1 MKTKRILAW
10 FLCAV
15 MMLTL
20 MPAVVFAE
28 TTEIVQI
35 EKSNGILSDKYAS
48 LSAAVAAAVSGDT
61 LRLLENDTTKQKVT
75 IDKSL
80 TIELDGHSLTDT
92 SLKVSGSDVTVSIND
107 SVGGAKINQN
117 HYTGF
122 KWEGDISV
130 LTRCSST
137 VFVTG
142 GSTLKINGVT
152 GTDENSGTIIYDCA
166 ADDEY
171 TLVKAVFVDES
182 TLEINGGT
190 FVAVADSGRNS
201 LFVYNGNVTV
211 NDGYFYQAVSL
222 YTVPS
227 AQYPFVVKK
236 CTINGGVWVEERG
249 NFLAIDDIKAI
260 FTLAQ
265 GSSVT
270 DDSDDEFIKIKD
282 ESELAT
288 ETWLNTAGNN
298 LYVGGVQVTAANSE
312 NIAGDGI
319 TSGTAYFKVEDSI
332 PTLYLNGVTIKDGY
346 KIEDYCYINKELGTD
361 YMYKIY
367 GIYYVP
373 ASEDKLKIK
382 FSGENVIKAEQVTDE
397 KHKAAWIYGIIA
409 KDNCKVLMF
418 EGNENASI
426 KIPSIKDAISAN
438 SGGVSI
444 NGGTYTI
451 TTDYGEDN
459 ISGYGI
465 YADGTVEIDNAAL
478 NITARRNVGIEMH
491 SYESN
496 DKTIIRNSNVTV
508 VGDTTGNGI
517 QGVQSFGDLFI
528 ENSIVDVKGDGVGI
542 DMSYGK
548 SITISGENTVVS
560 VKSIG
565 EADDWIL
572 NDAAILTSAK
582 IDYDTHESTMPDF
595 TLNDGLAVTTPDAG
609 RIDVVNND
617 YKTVVK
623 TYNSYAREVVIKT
636 PIEHCICGKENCTV
650 HTGTIKHVAD
660 NSLNLVSGIKDGATV
675 TSGNYYL
682 SDDLEISDEKQLP
695 VSGTVNI
702 CLNGH
707 KLEANII
714 PAENAVLNIC
724 DCESSGT
731 AGQITNSSGHVI
743 AFRNN
748 GSTVNIYGGTFET
761 TYNTNTIIDFEGY
774 SGNTLNLYGGTV
786 KYEAADTNT
795 AIGSRTLTVNLYGGK
810 VVTGKSNGIVVLN
823 GKVNLLGNTK
833 ISVPSDYNS
842 IKVYKKELID
852 AAGYTGGNISI
863 LCDGLSDGDIVVKN
877 VIDETADKFTLS
889 GSDSSHVL
897 KRAGNDLVYSAIYT
911 VSFDANGGSGTMAS
925 VPVISGEYELPECNF
940 TAPAEKRFT
949 AWNVGGTEYAAGDTV
964 NISKDTTILAVWGDI
979 EKNTVTV
986 DETAQEFGYDGNI
999 KNFTVSAN
1007 VTDGFTVKYQKDGSD
1022 IDSPTDAGTYDVIIT
1037 RDADSTYYSYSKTI
1051 PNGIKINPKDISGA
1065 VCGGFEPMTYDG
1077 TVQTPQ
1083 ATVTIDGFTVT
1094 GVWSDVTNVA
1104 DKTTFTAN
1112 GNFTGTIEQQTT
1124 GMAKA
1129 EAGISTAPTI
1139 KFGLKYDKTEQVLIV
1154 GGEANGGVLKYSID
1168 NKATWSEELPK
1179 GINAGQYEVHFKVF
1193 GDDNHTD
1200 SYGNLLRVSIEKA
1213 NVAVPSVA
1221 SKVYTGNLQTADIS
1235 DNDYYTVSENG
1246 GGIQSGIYDV
1256 KITLKDNNNCYWDEK
1271 AEDVSEIV
1279 LDFYITKAENEWTTE
1294 PSIADRTYGETPN
1307 VPSYAAKFGE
1317 VTVEYKKADEE
1328 DSAYTSTVPVN
1339 VGNYKVRF
1347 RVAATD
1353 DFGGLSKVIDL
1364 TVAKAQRLAPETP
1377 TVVKETVDGKLVG
1390 KIIGVDSTMEYKK
1403 DGESEYIAIDGNE
1416 IANLPSGTYKVRY
1429 KKTENYLAGADKTME
1444 IVTDEMITVTFDS
1457 NGGSVVESKTC
1468 KYNQTITEPEAEPTK
1483 DGYEFVGWFA
1493 DSKCTTEWNFDTDK
1507 FTENKTLYAKWV
1519 QGTVSKEEGQIDK
1532 VTADG
1537 LNDIAKKEKTDISLI
1552 VQVQETSKDKAEQ
1565 TAIKSVKN
1573 APKNFG
1579 FYDINLKKSTGGTI
1593 AEASSVI
1600 EIRLPYNFTKKKNVK
1615 VYRYHDGN
1623 AQELTALTER
1633 VSVKPFTDG
1642 TCFVDTKNGYI
1653 YIYSSKFSTYAVAYD
1668 TVSSSSGGS
1677 GGRHTTYYTVSF
1689 ETNGAGSVDSQTIIE
1704 NGIVNKPNEPTKDG
1718 YVFDGWYLSK
1728 SMLLKQK

>member
-1 MKTKRILAW
+1 MVNDENITG
-10 FLCAV
+10 
-15 MMLTL
+15 
-20 MPAVVFAE
+20 E
-28 TTEIVQI
+28 EITSI
-35 EKSNGILSDKYAS
+35 KNSD
-48 LSAAVAAAVSGDT
+48 
-61 LRLLENDTTKQKVT
+61 
-75 IDKSL
+75 I
-80 TIELDGHSLTDT
+80 
-92 SLKVSGSDVTVSIND
+92 
-107 SVGGAKINQN
+107 KIKAG
-117 HYTGF
+117 TG
-122 KWEGDISV
+122 KEGDI
-130 LTRCSST
+130 
-137 VFVTG
+137 
-142 GSTLKINGVT
+142 
-152 GTDENSGTIIYDCA
+152 
-166 ADDEY
+166 
-171 TLVKAVFVDES
+171 
-182 TLEINGGT
+182 
-190 FVAVADSGRNS
+190 
-201 LFVYNGNVTV
+201 
-211 NDGYFYQAVSL
+211 
-222 YTVPS
+222 
-227 AQYPFVVKK
+227 
-236 CTINGGVWVEERG
+236 W
-249 NFLAIDDIKAI
+249 
-260 FTLAQ
+260 
-265 GSSVT
+265 
-270 DDSDDEFIKIKD
+270 
-282 ESELAT
+282 
-288 ETWLNTAGNN
+288 
-298 LYVGGVQVTAANSE
+298 
-312 NIAGDGI
+312 DGI
-319 TSGTAYFKVEDSI
+319 MSHYDV
-332 PTLYLNGVTIKDGY
+332 V
-346 KIEDYCYINKELGTD
+346 IE
-361 YMYKIY
+361 
-367 GIYYVP
+367 
-373 ASEDKLKIK
+373 
-382 FSGENVIKAEQVTDE
+382 
-397 KHKAAWIYGIIA
+397 
-409 KDNCKVLMF
+409 
-418 EGNENASI
+418 
-426 KIPSIKDAISAN
+426 
-438 SGGVSI
+438 
-444 NGGTYTI
+444 
-451 TTDYGEDN
+451 
-459 ISGYGI
+459 
-465 YADGTVEIDNAAL
+465 
-478 NITARRNVGIEMH
+478 
-491 SYESN
+491 
-496 DKTIIRNSNVTV
+496 NSNV
-508 VGDTTGNGI
+508 DIECDAKGI
-517 QGVQSFGDLFI
+517 
-528 ENSIVDVKGDGVGI
+528 ETDG
-542 DMSYGK
+542 GK
-548 SITISGENTVVS
+548 NITISGEDTVIS
-560 VKSIG
+560 VKSIATVN
-565 EADDWIL
+565 ETRKDL
-572 NDAAILTSAK
+572 YAAIITSED
-582 IDYDTHESTMPDF
+582 IDYDTNERTMGEIY
-595 TLNDGLAVTTPDAG
+595 LNDGLAVTTPDAG
-609 RIDVVNND
+609 SVSLYDFYGYGRTENM
-617 YKTVVK
+617 TVVDQ
-623 TYNSYAREVVIKT
+623 NGVFAREVVIKT
-636 PIEHCICGKENCTV
+636 PTEHCICGKENCTV

-774 SGNTLNLYGGTV
+774 SGNTLNLYGGMI
-786 KYEAADTNT
+786 KYEKNDSST
-795 AIGSRTLTVNLYGGK
+795 AIGGRELTVNLYGGK

-823 GKVNLLGNTK
+823 GKINLLGNTE
-833 ISVPSDYNS
+833 ISVPSGYDS

-877 VIDETADKFTLS
+877 VTDETADKFTLS
-889 GSDSSHVL
+889 GSDSSHAL
-897 KRAGNDLVYSAIYT
+897 KRVGNDLVYSAIYT
-911 VSFDANGGSGTMAS
+911 VSFDANGGGGTMAS

-964 NISKDTTILAVWGDI
+964 NISKDTTISAVWGDI

-999 KNFTVSAN
+999 KSFTVSAN

-1051 PNGIKINPKDISGA
+1051 PNGLKINPKDISGA

-1083 ATVTIDGFTVT
+1083 ATVTIDGLTVT

-1246 GGIQSGIYDV
+1246 GGIQVGRYDV
-1256 KITLKDNNNCYWDEK
+1256 KLKLKDSSNCYWDGK
-1271 AEDVSEIV
+1271 TEDVSEIV
-1279 LDFYITKAENEWTTE
+1279 LDFYITKAENEWMTE

-1429 KKTENYLAGADKTME
+1429 KETENYLAGADKTME

-1468 KYNQTITEPEAEPTK
+1468 KYNQTITEPETEPTK

-1493 DSKCTTEWNFDTDK
+1493 DSECTTEWNFDTDK

-1552 VQVQETSKDKAEQ
+1552 VQAQETSKDKAEQ

-1633 VSVKPFTDG
+1633 ASVKPFTDG

-1718 YVFDGWYLSK
+1718 YVFDGWYLSNDFSEK
-1728 SMLLKQK
+1728 YAFETKVTKNITLYAKWTEDKKQTEDKDSDKNKDDSKDKPSDTDTHDCPSMNFDDLDINQWYHADTDYVLANGLMNGTEEKIFEPDANVTRAMLVTILYRNEGEKAEYKDNLFTDVVKGEYYENAVSWAQQNGIVKGVSETEFAPDEPITREQIAAIMHRYAEFKKIDVSVREDTNILSYSDFDMVSEYAVEPMQWAMGSGLINGRTETTLNPQDNATRAEIAAILHRFLKNNQ